1 MYGYAEYFWIV
12 QNEFEGSVDV
22 PRTSRKYSTNTR
34 MKMFSVVTGE
44 VKCVGPI
51 SIQKCK
57 YSLPKFSVI
66 HITLNQQTLCLS
78 LRCRVDVSITVQR
91 TNTEANLI
99 RPT

>member
-12 QNEFEGSVDV
+12 QNEFEGSADV
-22 PRTSRKYSTNTR
+22 PRTSRKYLTNTR
-34 MKMFSVVTGE
+34 MKMFSVVAGE

-57 YSLPKFSVI
+57 HSLPKFSVI
-66 HITLNQQTLCLS
+66 HITLNQQTLCLN
-78 LRCRVDVSITVQR
+78 CRVDVSITVQR
-91 TNTEANLI
+91 TNTEAKLI